1 VRWPGDGCQFSTRY
15 SQDKPGVSITR
26 SSGCV
31 SVSGRRERRMRVPG
45 GPIPLSSAVCTA
57 LAREKGAVCWK
68 DTSQSIFNIQS
79 RRLRADH
86 VFTVHRSS
94 VKLGSPSTPDA
105 SPRAGRPG
113 LTLFRL
119 SSITVASVLNLSK
132 RLLFDPKLFW
142 TLASLVVIA
151 DVALTQLIIRF
162 VPCTRPSPPSVSYP
176 SPDIHYRY

>member
-1 VRWPGDGCQFSTRY
+1 MRWPGDGCQFSTRY

-57 LAREKGAVCWK
+57 LAREKGTVSVGRIP
-68 DTSQSIFNIQS
+68 TNQS
-79 RRLRADH
+79 RRLRVDH

-94 VKLGSPSTPDA
+94 VKLGSQSTPDA
-105 SPRAGRPG
+105 FPRAGRPG

-162 VPCTRPSPPSVSYP
+162 VPCTRPSPPSVSYL